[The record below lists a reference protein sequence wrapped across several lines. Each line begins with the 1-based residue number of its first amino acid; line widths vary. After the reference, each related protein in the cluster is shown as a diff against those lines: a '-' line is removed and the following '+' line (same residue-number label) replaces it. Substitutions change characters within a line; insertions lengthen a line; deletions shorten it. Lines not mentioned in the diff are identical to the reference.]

1 MTSIT
6 MTTTQFIEN
15 VIESQSCMSN
25 RTTTRELRLELAK
38 RKLQQL
44 RSLHGL
50 RPAFF
55 IHKLHVSITS
65 GGEARALGKEGGER
79 KPYIT
84 IVMKEPRSSVCTQ
97 GPARAWDVHY
107 ECQLDSIENHHG
119 DKPLGMSVR
128 ESLDW
133 AN

>member
-65 GGEARALGKEGGER
+65 GGEARALGKEGGEGNL
-79 KPYIT
+79 T
-84 IVMKEPRSSVCTQ
+84 
-97 GPARAWDVHY
+97 
-107 ECQLDSIENHHG
+107 
-119 DKPLGMSVR
+119 
-128 ESLDW
+128 
-133 AN
+133 